1 MRERLRSLFPRRAD
15 KIRVGMNVDR
25 QNTNGSTWCGRH
37 VPALDRMSGGVWG
50 WWWVHIGRARHER
63 STHAHSEERAR
74 SDARA
79 ARRIVRN
86 FTSLHMPRSLLA
98 IVTFAVLC
106 SPPPRSVRGDL
117 LPARPL
123 LPRPPHS
130 SSYSLARKRHG
141 ISLREEHRWL
151 DPQTRGVLEG
161 PAGRRALRLT
171 LTS

>member
-1 MRERLRSLFPRRAD
+1 MVRPTR
-15 KIRVGMNVDR
+15 
-25 QNTNGSTWCGRH
+25 
-37 VPALDRMSGGVWG
+37 PALDRMSGGVWG
-50 WWWVHIGRARHER
+50 WWWVHTGRARHER

-123 LPRPPHS
+123 LPRPPTHNLTAWLTRDTAS
-130 SSYSLARKRHG
+130 RCARNTESLF
-141 ISLREEHRWL
+141 
-151 DPQTRGVLEG
+151 P
-161 PAGRRALRLT
+161 RRADKIRVGMNVDRQNT
-171 LTS
+171 NGSTWCGRHVP